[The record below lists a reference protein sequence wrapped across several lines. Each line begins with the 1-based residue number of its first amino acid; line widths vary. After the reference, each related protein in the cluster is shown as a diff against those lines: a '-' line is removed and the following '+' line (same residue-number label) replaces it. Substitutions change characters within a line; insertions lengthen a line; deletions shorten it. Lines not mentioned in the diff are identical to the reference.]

1 MQAIYRTWWVA
12 GGIGL
17 TVAAWAQEPDAMLA
31 KARQAAG
38 ELGGTLRRRLLESV
52 QQQGFPGAL
61 TVCREEAP
69 ALADTISGRLGLR
82 VGRTALRVRNPAHQP
97 DEWERHGLAA
107 LQAQLEAGADP
118 ATVEVMERLPGEVR
132 YLKAILTEPACLA
145 CHGEF
150 IDAGLQQEIKRLYP
164 DDTATGFQAGQ
175 LRGAFTVRIPNPPHA
190 SGSTPPRERDS
201 GPE

>member
-1 MQAIYRTWWVA
+1 MTSSNRTWWVA
-12 GGIGL
+12 GWIGL

-31 KARQAAG
+31 RARQAAG

-69 ALADTISGRLGLR
+69 ALAATISERLGLQ

-97 DEWERHGLAA
+97 DEWERRGLAD

-118 ATVEVMERLPGEVR
+118 TMVEVMERLPGEVR

-150 IDAGLQQEIKRLYP
+150 IEPGLQQEIKRLYP
-164 DDTATGFQAGQ
+164 DDTAIGFQAGQ
-175 LRGAFTVRIPNPPHA
+175 LRGAFTARIPDPQH
-190 SGSTPPRERDS
+190 
-201 GPE
+201 